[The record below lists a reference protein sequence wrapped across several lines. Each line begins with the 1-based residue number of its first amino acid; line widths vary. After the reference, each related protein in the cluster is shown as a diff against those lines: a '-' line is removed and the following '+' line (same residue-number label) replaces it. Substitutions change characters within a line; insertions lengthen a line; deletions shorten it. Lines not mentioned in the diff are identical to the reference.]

1 VDYRERITI
10 DPGMRGGKPC
20 IRGMRITVYDVL
32 SYLASGMSQED
43 ILADFPC
50 LEAEDIRAS
59 LAFAADFERRFV
71 AEPSF

>member
-1 VDYRERITI
+1 VDYRERITM
-10 DPGMRGGKPC
+10 DPDMRGGKPC

-32 SYLASGMSQED
+32 SYLASGMSQVE